1 MRKIENK
8 KISAVDRILGYIA
21 EKLSLIP
28 NLTPV
33 NLSSERK
40 KFFDRLQKGKEY
52 NPQFIYDNSLN
63 SLEVDLSSL
72 KHLLPFVVKDGLSSS
87 NFIYYSEQM
96 KLETLLNL
104 LEVGENQYS
113 PILENRRK
121 DLLLKLYAIRSIGT
135 PAFTKNSLLLY
146 GSPSKLLSR
155 AVYDELKRQRFTSS
169 SQKKGKIIP
178 VEETIEK
185 FKEAI
190 EKLELP
196 YQVKSTNKISSRS
209 IIVRGD
215 RVLINKKAEFTESE
229 ISRLLSHELGTHVFR
244 KENGKR
250 QPLKVF
256 AKSQYSLIR
265 ATEEGLAVYN
275 EVRSSPDAERMKILL
290 LRVLAV
296 NLALRGSFFEVFDY
310 INGFGVSSK
319 EAFDITL
326 RVKRGIADTSQK
338 GGFTKDFLYLKGYVD
353 VKSLIDKALVSIE
366 DLYIG
371 KISTEELKYIKNIK
385 EIRAPKYLPNLLLG
399 FCKSK

>member
-1 MRKIENK
+1 MRKIEDK
-8 KISAVDRILGYIA
+8 KISAADRILEYIA
-21 EKLSLIP
+21 GRLALVS

-40 KFFDRLQKGKEY
+40 KFFDYLEKSREY
-52 NPQFIYDNSLN
+52 SPQFIYNNSGN
-63 SLEVDLSSL
+63 SFNINLASL
-72 KHLLPFVVKDGLSSS
+72 KHLLPFAVKGGSPSS
-87 NFIYYSEQM
+87 NFLYYSKQM
-96 KLETLLNL
+96 KLEALLNL
-104 LEVGENQYS
+104 LDVGENQYS

-155 AVYDELKRQRFTSS
+155 VAYDELKRQRFTPS
-169 SQKKGKIIP
+169 SQKKGKIIS
-178 VEETIEK
+178 VEEAIK
-185 FKEAI
+185 RFKKEI

-196 YQVKSTNKISSRS
+196 YKVKSTNKIGSRS

-215 RVLINKKAEFTESE
+215 RVLINKKSEFTESE
-229 ISRLLSHELGTHVFR
+229 INRLLSHELGTHIFR

-275 EVRSSPDAERMKILL
+275 EMRVSPDAERMRILL

-296 NLALRGSFFEVFDY
+296 SLALEKSFFEVFDY
-310 INGFGVSSK
+310 IKGFGVSLK

-326 RVKRGIADTSQK
+326 RAKRGIADTSQK

-353 VKSLIDKALVSIE
+353 VKNLIDKALVSIE

-385 EIRAPKYLPNLLLG
+385 EIRAPKYLPNLLE
-399 FCKSK
+399 K